1 MYSSAIQISPSDSGR
16 QTDIWG
22 VSSMRQRGFSL
33 IELLIVV
40 AIILVIAAIAIPNML
55 KARISANEA
64 SAISSVRAINT
75 AQVTY
80 AVTYP
85 TVGYADN
92 LAKLG
97 APTSGQVS
105 ATNSGLLD
113 WVLGCASQ
121 PCPKSG
127 YAFEI
132 INVVGTPVV
141 TAYGVIGKP
150 QAVGTSGQ
158 RSFCSDKMNPLLAD
172 PAGGTNCTVPLQ

>member
-1 MYSSAIQISPSDSGR
+1 
-16 QTDIWG
+16 
-22 VSSMRQRGFSL
+22 MRQRGFSL

-55 KARISANEA
+55 KAKMSANEA

-85 TVGYADN
+85 TDGYADN

-97 APTSGQVS
+97 APTSGPV
-105 ATNSGLLD
+105 TNMNAGLLD
-113 WVLGCASQ
+113 WVLGCPTQ

-127 YAFEI
+127 YTFSI
-132 INVVGTPVV
+132 VNPVGTPI
-141 TAYGVIGKP
+141 TSYGVIGVP
-150 QAVGTSGQ
+150 QSVGYSGQ
-158 RSFCSDKMNPLLAD
+158 RGFCSDKMNPLLAD
-172 PAGGTNCTVPLQ
+172 LSGGTNCTVPLQ

>member
-1 MYSSAIQISPSDSGR
+1 
-16 QTDIWG
+16 
-22 VSSMRQRGFSL
+22 MRQRGFSL

-55 KARISANEA
+55 RARMSANEA

-85 TVGYADN
+85 TSGYADN

-97 APTSGQVS
+97 APTSGMVTS
-105 ATNSGLLD
+105 TNAGLLD
-113 WVLGCASQ
+113 WVLGCANQ

-127 YAFEI
+127 YKFSI
-132 INVVGTPVV
+132 INVAGSPVA
-141 TAYGVIGKP
+141 AYSVIGVP
-150 QAVGTSGQ
+150 QVVGSSGQ
-158 RSFCSDKMNPLLAD
+158 RGFCSDKMNPLLSD
-172 PAGGTNCTVPLQ
+172 LAGGTNCTVPLQ